1 MLKKMTIHIMLVA
14 VVILFLVALAVS
26 GVANVRVE
34 RAAKGHCYDST
45 DDIPYRRVSLLLG
58 TTPIGPKGGPNPYFR
73 NRIAACAR
81 LYHAGKVSKV
91 LVSGDNCRRG
101 YNEPE
106 DMRQALMEAGV
117 PDSNIVLD
125 YAGFRTYDSMVRAKK
140 VFGQDSLTVISQQ
153 WHNERA
159 LYIAGSIGMDAVAY
173 NAVDVRSRSVKLKLA
188 VREWLSRTKM
198 VFDLL
203 LKHDPHFLGDP
214 ITI

>member
-1 MLKKMTIHIMLVA
+1 
-14 VVILFLVALAVS
+14 
-26 GVANVRVE
+26 
-34 RAAKGHCYDST
+34 
-45 DDIPYRRVSLLLG
+45 
-58 TTPIGPKGGPNPYFR
+58 
-73 NRIAACAR
+73 
-81 LYHAGKVSKV
+81 
-91 LVSGDNCRRG
+91 
-101 YNEPE
+101 
-106 DMRQALMEAGV
+106 MEAGV